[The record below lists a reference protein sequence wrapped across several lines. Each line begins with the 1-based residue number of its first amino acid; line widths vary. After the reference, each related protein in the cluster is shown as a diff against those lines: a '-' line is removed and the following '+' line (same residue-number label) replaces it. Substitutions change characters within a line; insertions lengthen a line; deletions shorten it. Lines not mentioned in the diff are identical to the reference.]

1 MSESMNVRE
10 VIRVVS
16 VCILVVV
23 AAPAVQALQIGEI
36 GLRANDPESAEYEI
50 SGTILGGDGNAAPG
64 ILVAL
69 SGDGVNQKA
78 VTDAEGRFRFT
89 KLQAG
94 DYSLLFKVKG
104 AKKVKRDVSVTDGDV
119 DLGTISAK

>member
-104 AKKVKRDVSVTDGDV
+104 AKKVKRDVSVNNGNV